1 MSKTTIKTVAQIAE
15 EKFSKEK
22 LEQLKAQFNGRKLN
36 IIVIEDKIAV
46 LAPLSAK
53 ALSDYTRMVIDP
65 KAGPEQATRLL
76 LDQLWLG
83 GDEEIRNDED
93 YFMSAMV
100 EMQNLIELKKS
111 TSGKW

>member
-1 MSKTTIKTVAQIAE
+1 MGS
-15 EKFSKEK
+15 
-22 LEQLKAQFNGRKLN
+22 
-36 IIVIEDKIAV
+36 
-46 LAPLSAK
+46 PLSAK